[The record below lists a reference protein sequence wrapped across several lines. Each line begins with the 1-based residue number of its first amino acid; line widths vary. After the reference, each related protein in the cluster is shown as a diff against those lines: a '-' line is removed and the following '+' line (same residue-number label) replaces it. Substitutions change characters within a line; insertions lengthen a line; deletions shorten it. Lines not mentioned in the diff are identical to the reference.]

1 MVPNLFVVP
10 LAFSKHEGFLVGAR
24 IAWGASTLVNRHPSL
39 QDVALTSALWRFLVG
54 PILPLTVQEGQVD
67 QAPYVFFFFRSF
79 NFKGVCGVLFF
90 MVYFPFLLY
99 IVLYMFLWGG
109 S

>member
-1 MVPNLFVVP
+1 MWFPNLFVVP

-24 IAWGASTLVNRHPSL
+24 IAWGASALVNRHPSL

-67 QAPYVFFFFRSF
+67 QAPYVFFFFRASIL
-79 NFKGVCGVLFF
+79 KVCVVCYFF
-90 MVYFPFLLY
+90 WCISLL
-99 IVLYMFLWGG
+99 LYMFLEDN
-109 S
+109 SRV